1 MRLLLLLSFLGFRPV
16 ISSSPATSS
25 SVGTFSTSQSSEP
38 TSMDDKPS
46 TSKGNT
52 AVTITTSTATTQ
64 ANMTTVTSVISTEPL
79 ESTKL
84 PTASTQTALLSTS
97 QAAENGTSTTVER
110 MTSSSNVASTAS
122 VTSSQKMS
130 STKATSAT
138 ESNTFQNDST
148 FSKATTESTSR
159 DSTSPETSTASSVQM
174 LVSTQTQV
182 VTTTDFMM
190 GNKTSGTRNDTQSS
204 TADGT
209 GSERGNAM
217 EPNFNGSISSEV
229 KCKKEHSKGAAK
241 VTVPKNFSCETFVKK
256 HGKYLSENACSKLDI
271 EYQKNFDKCEIWL
284 NSVEDQ
290 LFVEVYYRVNDSINE
305 ILTDLKKRIDYKEEY
320 AGGIQSTQR
329 KLTQSRGENTGSL
342 QTEDRNDSMELKK
355 VIAMAVTGSLLLLIF
370 LSGVVYR
377 CSQHKSKH
385 KDPYLTEEL
394 RTVDNG
400 CHDNPAMD
408 VTERDSEME
417 EKNYCKA
424 TFLENTDGW
433 IVPMDTHIKDELEE
447 EDTHL

>member
-16 ISSSPATSS
+16 FSSGQANPT
-25 SVGTFSTSQSSEP
+25 STSLIPQGNETNS
-38 TSMDDKPS
+38 TDDKQS
-46 TSKGNT
+46 TSKG
-52 AVTITTSTATTQ
+52 ITTVIPAMSTETTQ
-64 ANMTTVTSVISTEPL
+64 AKAINYTSVTSTGIL

-84 PTASTQTALLSTS
+84 FNASIQATLPSTS
-97 QAAENGTSTTVER
+97 QAAETGTSTTVER

-138 ESNTFQNDST
+138 ESNTSQNGST
-148 FSKATTESTSR
+148 FPKATTKSTSG
-159 DSTSPETSTASSVQM
+159 DSRLPETSTASSVQIS
-174 LVSTQTQV
+174 VSTQTQV

-190 GNKTSGTRNDTQSS
+190 GNKTSGTRNDTQNS

-209 GSERGNAM
+209 GSGKTNTEESYEDGL
-217 EPNFNGSISSEV
+217 ISLEV

-241 VTVPKNFSCETFVKK
+241 VAVPKNFSCENFVEK
-256 HGKYLSENACSKLDI
+256 HGKELAKSCSTLDF
-271 EYQKNFDKCEIWL
+271 EYQKKFDKCEIWL

-290 LFVEVYYRVNDSINE
+290 LFVEVYYRANDKINK
-305 ILTDLKKRIDYKEEY
+305 ILTDLKSRIDDSTKKY
-320 AGGIQSTQR
+320 AGGIQSTQE
-329 KLTQSRGENTGSL
+329 KLTQFRGEHTGSL
-342 QTEDRNDSMELKK
+342 QTEAHNDSMELKK
-355 VIAMAVTGSLLLLIF
+355 VIALAVTGSLLLLIF

-377 CSQHKSKH
+377 CSQYKSKH

>member
-305 ILTDLKKRIDYKEEY
+305 ILTDLKKRIDYKEE
-320 AGGIQSTQR
+320 
-329 KLTQSRGENTGSL
+329 
-342 QTEDRNDSMELKK
+342 DRNDSMELKK

>member
-16 ISSSPATSS
+16 FSSGQANPT
-25 SVGTFSTSQSSEP
+25 STSLIPQGNETNS
-38 TSMDDKPS
+38 TDDKQS
-46 TSKGNT
+46 TSKG
-52 AVTITTSTATTQ
+52 ITTVIPAMSTETTQ
-64 ANMTTVTSVISTEPL
+64 AKAINYTSVTSTGIL

-84 PTASTQTALLSTS
+84 FNASIQATLPSTS
-97 QAAENGTSTTVER
+97 QAAETGTSTTVER

-138 ESNTFQNDST
+138 ESNTSQNGST
-148 FSKATTESTSR
+148 FPKATTKSTSG
-159 DSTSPETSTASSVQM
+159 DSRLPETSTASSVQIS
-174 LVSTQTQV
+174 VSTQTQV

-190 GNKTSGTRNDTQSS
+190 GNKTSGTRNDTQNS

-209 GSERGNAM
+209 GSGKTNTEESYEDGL
-217 EPNFNGSISSEV
+217 ISLEV

-241 VTVPKNFSCETFVKK
+241 VAVPKNFSCENFVEK
-256 HGKYLSENACSKLDI
+256 HGKELAKSCSTLDF
-271 EYQKNFDKCEIWL
+271 EYQKKFDKCEIWL

-290 LFVEVYYRVNDSINE
+290 LFVEVYYRANDKINK
-305 ILTDLKKRIDYKEEY
+305 ILTDLKSRIDD
-320 AGGIQSTQR
+320 ST
-329 KLTQSRGENTGSL
+329 KKAH
-342 QTEDRNDSMELKK
+342 NDSMELKK
-355 VIAMAVTGSLLLLIF
+355 VIALAVTGSLLLLIF

-377 CSQHKSKH
+377 CSQYKSKH